1 MDTNNNR
8 HMTRRPTT
16 ALSKLPSP
24 IEIRVTPVAD
34 IYETADAFV
43 IKLDMPGAA
52 KETVTV
58 SVEPGSLIAK
68 GDVGQLHGEG
78 ADLVRQEISRK
89 SYLREFTLG
98 TGATHEN
105 VRAVFEEGVLTV
117 TVPKTDD
124 MKPKNIHIR

>member
-1 MDTNNNR
+1 
-8 HMTRRPTT
+8 
-16 ALSKLPSP
+16 
-24 IEIRVTPVAD
+24 
-34 IYETADAFV
+34 
-43 IKLDMPGAA
+43 
-52 KETVTV
+52 
-58 SVEPGSLIAK
+58 LIAK

-105 VRAVFEEGVLTV
+105 VRAVFEEGVLTF